1 LRDIYLAHQRRKED
15 ELKQRLWLDPAEVA
29 ELTGDDRQ
37 AIYRAIRL
45 GQYPFTHV
53 RIGRKI
59 KISARSLGLI
69 PEQGAENSEA
79 REQGKTF
86 AQTA

>member
-1 LRDIYLAHQRRKED
+1 MEN
-15 ELKQRLWLDPAEVA
+15 RLWLDPDEAA
-29 ELTGDDRQ
+29 ALTGDDRQ

-45 GQYPFTHV
+45 GQYPFKYV

-79 REQGKTF
+79 QGNQVESLQ
-86 AQTA
+86 AAA

>member
-1 LRDIYLAHQRRKED
+1 
-15 ELKQRLWLDPAEVA
+15 LKNRLWLDPDEVA

-45 GQYPFTHV
+45 GQYPFEHV

-69 PEQGAENSEA
+69 FEGAAENNEA
-79 REQGKTF
+79 REQDQRL
-86 AQTA
+86 ATAA

>member
-1 LRDIYLAHQRRKED
+1 MKE
-15 ELKQRLWLDPAEVA
+15 RLWLDPDEVA
-29 ELTGDDRQ
+29 EMTGDDRQ

-45 GQYPFTHV
+45 GQFPFDYV

-69 PEQGAENSEA
+69 ETQNEEA
-79 REQGKTF
+79 QKSDHSLAATV
-86 AQTA
+86 

>member
-1 LRDIYLAHQRRKED
+1 MKE
-15 ELKQRLWLDPAEVA
+15 RLWLDPAEVA

-45 GQYPFTHV
+45 NQYPFAHV

-69 PEQGAENSEA
+69 PEQGAANKETQGREVVSEA
-79 REQGKTF
+79 ATPACAF
-86 AQTA
+86 VD

>member
-1 LRDIYLAHQRRKED
+1 LEN
-15 ELKQRLWLDPAEVA
+15 RLWLDPDEAA
-29 ELTGDDRQ
+29 ALTGDDRQ

-45 GQYPFTHV
+45 GQYPFKYV

-69 PEQGAENSEA
+69 PEQRVENSEA
-79 REQGKTF
+79 QDNQVDSF
-86 AQTA
+86 QVAA